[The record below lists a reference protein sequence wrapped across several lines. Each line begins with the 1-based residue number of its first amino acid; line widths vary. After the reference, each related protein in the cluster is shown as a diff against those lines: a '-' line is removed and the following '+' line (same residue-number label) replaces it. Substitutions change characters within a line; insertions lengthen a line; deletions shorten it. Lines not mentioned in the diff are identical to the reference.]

1 MGHTD
6 LTNLLEEE
14 VSFLRI
20 KVRIHCKRCGERFVL
35 RGRME
40 QGQIQTGFKRCI
52 CDNCE
57 FIVEVMENH
66 A

>member
-1 MGHTD
+1 M
-6 LTNLLEEE
+6 
-14 VSFLRI
+14 RI

-35 RGRME
+35 RGRIE

-57 FIVEVMENH
+57 FIVEVMEKH